1 MAITLEDLK
10 KQKVYILFSMRLI
23 INMSM
28 KSVYHIFWFWVPLSY
43 AGFLGIFFFW
53 VNFWA
58 HVDFIFLADFKY
70 ISLPYFP
77 PLLEILFYCYFCFF
91 FFLPCFPIL
100 LENFMWIIGCFA
112 CNGF

>member
-91 FFLPCFPIL
+91 FFALFSYSS
-100 LENFMWIIGCFA
+100 
-112 CNGF
+112 